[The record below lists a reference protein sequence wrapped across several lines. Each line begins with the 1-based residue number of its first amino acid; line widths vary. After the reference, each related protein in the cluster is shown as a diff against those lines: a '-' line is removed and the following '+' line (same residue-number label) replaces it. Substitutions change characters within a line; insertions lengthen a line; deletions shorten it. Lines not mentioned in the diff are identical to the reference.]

1 MALPASLRNVSDL
14 EARLY
19 FALHDVI
26 FLRARGEL
34 ALHALPSQL
43 VRKRFGRKSG
53 KEEHVPSGPA
63 STRHP
68 RHLSLLLLKIQL
80 GSGPALA
87 HPACSTEAAS
97 PPRCP
102 GRRLFQASLH
112 LGAVGALRP
121 VLSSTHPFPS
131 CPGGDPVLSSLAHSS
146 SLSPLQ
152 DHPSPPLL
160 TVLYPRH

>member
-26 FLRARGEL
+26 SSELEVSCFARPPLPARQEAIRKEEREGRACPLRPCL
-34 ALHALPSQL
+34 DPPSSSPLPSPSKNPAR
-43 VRKRFGRKSG
+43 VRASISSPRLLHRGR
-53 KEEHVPSGPA
+53 H
-63 STRHP
+63 
-68 RHLSLLLLKIQL
+68 
-80 GSGPALA
+80 
-87 HPACSTEAAS
+87 S

-102 GRRLFQASLH
+102 GRRLFQSSLH

>member
-26 FLRARGEL
+26 SSELKLSSLCTPSPPSSSGSDSEGRA
-34 ALHALPSQL
+34 
-43 VRKRFGRKSG
+43 GRKSMSPQALPRPAMSPL
-53 KEEHVPSGPA
+53 PSPSKNPA
-63 STRHP
+63 RVRASISSPRLLHRGRH
-68 RHLSLLLLKIQL
+68 
-80 GSGPALA
+80 
-87 HPACSTEAAS
+87 S

-102 GRRLFQASLH
+102 GRRLFQSSLH

-146 SLSPLQ
+146 LLSPLQ